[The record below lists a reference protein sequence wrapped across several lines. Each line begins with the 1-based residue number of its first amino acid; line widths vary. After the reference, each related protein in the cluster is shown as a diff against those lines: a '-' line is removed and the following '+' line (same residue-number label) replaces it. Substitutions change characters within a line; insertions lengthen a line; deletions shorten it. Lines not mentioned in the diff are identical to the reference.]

1 MKTMDQWW
9 IGLLPVGFAAGASAA
24 KGVKAAMVTDV
35 GGIGDESFNASAWR
49 GLQRAQKELGA
60 QVRYLESRTAA
71 DYVRNLTALA
81 RQGYDVVFAVG
92 FLMED
97 ALKQVAPRFPKVKFA
112 IIDGIAPKLPN
123 CLSITFNEQEGSF
136 LAGALAGAMSR
147 KNAVGFVGGMNVP
160 LIKKFEYGYR
170 AGVATMNPKAR
181 VLVGYSGNWD
191 DATKGREIALTQFNQ
206 GADIIYHAAGRC
218 GIGVIRAAEQKGKGY
233 YAIGVDSD
241 QDHLAKGRVLTSMMK
256 RVDSAVFDV
265 VKRTSTGQFR
275 SGAVVYGVKDGG
287 VGLSPMQFTKK
298 DVPASVMQKI
308 NQLTAMIKQ
317 GKIKPPY
324 NEETFKQFKPVKI

>member
-1 MKTMDQWW
+1 VKTMDKWW
-9 IGLLPVGFAAGASAA
+9 IGLVPVALVASGKAA
-24 KGVKAAMVTDV
+24 KPVKAAMVTDV

-49 GLQRAQKELGA
+49 GLQRAQSELGA

-97 ALKQVAPRFPKVKFA
+97 ALKQVASRFPKVMFA
-112 IIDGIAPKLPN
+112 IIDGMAPKRPN

-136 LAGALAGAMSR
+136 LAGALASAMTK
-147 KNAVGFVGGMNVP
+147 KNAVGFVGGMNIP

-181 VLVGYSGNWD
+181 VLVGYSGGWED
-191 DATKGREIALTQFNQ
+191 VTKGREIALTQFNQ

-256 RVDSAVFDV
+256 RVDNAVFDV
-265 VKRTSTGQFR
+265 VKRVSGGRFQ
-275 SGAVVYGVKDGG
+275 SGAVVFGVKDGG
-287 VGLSPMQFTKK
+287 VGLSPMRFTKK

-308 NQLTAMIKQ
+308 NRLTDMIKQ